1 MRRAQGSSS
10 AAGGARERGIALLT
24 AILVVALATIVAVA
38 IAFGNA
44 MTARRGAAVFA
55 FDQSI
60 HFAEGAE
67 AIAAYALRQDSKDG
81 KPTVDFAGNWAQ
93 PLGPLEVTPGVLLE
107 AHLDDLQG
115 RFNVNDLIGPDN
127 QDRADA
133 IEQLQQI
140 LQLLGLEAKWA
151 SIIADWIDADS
162 LPRPDGAEDSLY
174 LTQDPPY
181 HTANQPI
188 NSVSELL
195 ALPGFGRDRFLK
207 LEPHVTALP
216 RGVTLNLCTAS
227 GVVLDS
233 LSLNSLQVQFSRD
246 PEGLA
251 KLRANGCFPN
261 STQLES
267 NFAAADLAKLRYRLG
282 WKSDWFRLTSIV
294 SIGTTEFNLYSLLHR
309 ESSGGGNAQVR
320 VILRSASAD

>member
-1 MRRAQGSSS
+1 VSARRS
-10 AAGGARERGIALLT
+10 AHARARQRGIALLT

-55 FDQSI
+55 FDQSVQ
-60 HFAEGAE
+60 FAEGAE
-67 AIAAYALRQDSKDG
+67 ALAAYALRDDAKSGKATTDSTG
-81 KPTVDFAGNWAQ
+81 SWAQ
-93 PLGPLEVTPGVLLE
+93 PLPPYEIVPGVMLE

-115 RFNVNDLIGPDN
+115 RFNLNDLIGPNN

-133 IEQLQQI
+133 IEQLKRI
-140 LQLLGLEAKWA
+140 LELLGLEDKWA
-151 SIIADWIDADS
+151 AMIADWIDTDS
-162 LPRPDGAEDSLY
+162 NPRPDGAEDSVY

-181 HTANQPI
+181 RSANQPI
-188 NSVSELL
+188 TSVSEIL

-216 RGVTLNLCTAS
+216 RGTPLNLCTATP
-227 GVVLDS
+227 VVLDS
-233 LSLNSLQVQFSRD
+233 LTQQVQFSRD

-251 KLRANGCFPN
+251 KLRANGCFPLSSQVDN
-261 STQLES
+261 SLG
-267 NFAAADLAKLRYRLG
+267 ADVAKLKYRLG

-309 ESSGGGNAQVR
+309 ENGGAGNVQVR
-320 VILRSASAD
+320 VVQRSASAD